1 MVISNNI
8 NFESY
13 VPVNKF
19 KDKKNFNKKI
29 IDALIKKTKKEVE
42 EEKCFLFFSK
52 NFKLNLNSVD
62 LKKYKKFQRIIIMG
76 WEGRY

>member
-19 KDKKNFNKKI
+19 KDKKNFNKKVL
-29 IDALIKKTKKEVE
+29 DALIKKR
-42 EEKCFLFFSK
+42 S
-52 NFKLNLNSVD
+52 
-62 LKKYKKFQRIIIMG
+62 
-76 WEGRY
+76 